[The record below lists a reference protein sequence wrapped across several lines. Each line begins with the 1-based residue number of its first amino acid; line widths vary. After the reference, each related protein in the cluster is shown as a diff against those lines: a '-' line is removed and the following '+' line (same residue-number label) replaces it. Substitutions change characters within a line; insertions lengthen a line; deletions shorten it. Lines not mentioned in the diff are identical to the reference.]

1 MRVILIG
8 PIAAAI
14 AGVAAACAPEGGVRD
29 DGAREDATPPAAI
42 DGSEPAAGS
51 AVANALPGDDIY
63 LFSLAISGDGAAAV
77 SLIGNVTD
85 RPGYDNQPEFL
96 AGESAFLF
104 TGESEEG
111 RTDIWRYDIALDEIS
126 RVTNTRNI
134 GEYSPRPTPDGHSIS
149 FIHEKEDRDRQ
160 QVYRARRDGSG
171 AEPVLELSPVGY
183 YAWNTDG
190 SRLAMF
196 ALGDPPTL
204 RVADLESG
212 EIAIVYENI
221 GRALYALPGG
231 AGAVFTAPR
240 DGDEGYSAL
249 RLDFA
254 DNSVTPLFD
263 LPGVAQDYAIIP
275 PAAASGGETGFLSAA
290 DDVLYIRMPPDA
302 EWRAVADLS
311 EHGVTGATRMAVSP
325 DRRYLAVVGAAE

>member
-1 MRVILIG
+1 MRTELAIFL
-8 PIAAAI
+8 AAAI
-14 AGVAAACAPEGGVRD
+14 GLAACAPDRGGPEAADEEGAEESVTE
-29 DGAREDATPPAAI
+29 GATEGAADA
-42 DGSEPAAGS
+42 D
-51 AVANALPGDDIY
+51 ALPSDDIY
-63 LFSLAISGDGAAAV
+63 LFSLAVSADGDAAISP
-77 SLIGNVTD
+77 IGNATD

-111 RTDIWRYDIALDEIS
+111 RTDIWRYDIALDEIF

-134 GEYSPRPTPDGHSIS
+134 GEYSPRRTHDGRALS

-160 QVYRARRDGSG
+160 QVYRSEPDGSG
-171 AEPVLELSPVGY
+171 AEPVLELNPVGY

-190 SRLAMF
+190 SRLALF

-204 RVADLESG
+204 RVADLATG
-212 EIAIVYENI
+212 EVEVVYENI

-231 AGAVFTAPR
+231 AGAVFTTPR
-240 DGDEGYSAL
+240 EDGEGYAAH

-254 DNSVTPLFD
+254 DNAVTPLFD
-263 LPGVAQDYAIIP
+263 LPGAAQDYAIIP
-275 PAAASGGETGFLSAA
+275 PAAPGGEVGFFSAA
-290 DDVLYIRMPPDA
+290 DDILYIRMMSDS

-325 DRRYLAVVGAAE
+325 DRRYLAIVGAE